1 MAVELISKE
10 QLKKIVPYISANAL
24 ETFTP
29 HLNALL
35 PKYHINTP
43 QRVAA
48 FIAQVAHESGSFKY
62 VREIASGKA
71 YEGRK
76 DLGNIYE
83 GDGVKFKG
91 RGLIQITG
99 RSNYYACSIALF
111 GDDRLLKNPD
121 LLATPTY
128 AVESACWYWS
138 SRNLNDIAD
147 KPEDW
152 KTFATIRKVRKEYT
166 KFQWLTIKINGG
178 LNGYEDRLQLY
189 NRALTVLK

>member
-1 MAVELISKE
+1 MLITKE
-10 QLKKIVPYISANAL
+10 QLKKIVPFISQNAL
-24 ETFTP
+24 ETFVP

-35 PKYHINTP
+35 PKYNINTP
-43 QRVAA
+43 QRIAA

-121 LLATPTY
+121 LLTTPTY

-138 SRNLNDIAD
+138 ARNLNDIAD

-166 KFQWLTIKINGG
+166 KLQWLTIKINGG
-178 LNGYEDRLQLY
+178 LNGYEDRHEFYQ
-189 NRALTVLK
+189 RALSVLTV